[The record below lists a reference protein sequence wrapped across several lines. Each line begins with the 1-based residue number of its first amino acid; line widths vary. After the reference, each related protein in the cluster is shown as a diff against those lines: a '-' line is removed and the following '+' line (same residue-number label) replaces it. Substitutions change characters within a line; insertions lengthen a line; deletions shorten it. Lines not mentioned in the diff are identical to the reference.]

1 MSLVSVI
8 IPYYKKIHHINETL
22 NSVLN
27 QTFQNFEIILIYDD
41 INDDDLKIINSK
53 FKENPKIKII
63 KNLKNLGAGLSRNI
77 GIKNSSSEFIAFLDA
92 DDFWHHKK
100 LEKQIKFMRENNY
113 DFTFCNYIKRFNNK
127 ELLVK
132 SYKKKLEFH
141 DLLLDCKIG
150 LSTVILKKKIIK
162 DELFPSLKTKED
174 YNAWL
179 KLTKDNFFA
188 YNFPETLVTWVYSN
202 NSLSADFIQKL
213 KDGFNVYYKYQKF
226 SLIKSIFF
234 LLLLSFNSLK
244 RKF

>member
-113 DFTFCNYIKRFNNK
+113 DFTFCNYIKRFNSK

-132 SYKKKLEFH
+132 SDKKKLEFH

-150 LSTVILKKKIIK
+150 LSTVILKKK
-162 DELFPSLKTKED
+162 
-174 YNAWL
+174 
-179 KLTKDNFFA
+179 
-188 YNFPETLVTWVYSN
+188 
-202 NSLSADFIQKL
+202 
-213 KDGFNVYYKYQKF
+213 
-226 SLIKSIFF
+226 
-234 LLLLSFNSLK
+234 
-244 RKF
+244 

>member
-100 LEKQIKFMRENNY
+100 HEKQIKFMRENNY

>member
-1 MSLVSVI
+1 M
-8 IPYYKKIHHINETL
+8 
-22 NSVLN
+22 
-27 QTFQNFEIILIYDD
+27 IYDD
-41 INDDDLKIINSK
+41 PDNNDLKVIEDIFKNNS
-53 FKENPKIKII
+53 KIKII
-63 KNLKNLGAGLSRNI
+63 KNFKNLGAGLSRNI

-113 DFTFCNYIKRFNNK
+113 DFTFCNYIKRFNSK

-132 SYKKKLEFH
+132 SDKKKLEFH

-174 YNAWL
+174 FNAWL
-179 KLTKDNFFA
+179 KLTKDNFSA
-188 YNFPETLVTWVYSN
+188 YNFPETLVTWVHSN
-202 NSLSADFIQKL
+202 NSLSANLIQKL

-234 LLLLSFNSLK
+234 LLILSFNSLK
-244 RKF
+244 RKFWEFFI